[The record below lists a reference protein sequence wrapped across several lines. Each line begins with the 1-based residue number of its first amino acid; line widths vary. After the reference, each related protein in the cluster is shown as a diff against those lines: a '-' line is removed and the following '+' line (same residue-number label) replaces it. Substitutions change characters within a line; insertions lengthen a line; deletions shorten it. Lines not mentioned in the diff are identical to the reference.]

1 MCFFSLLGRLCGVVL
16 VLISSLTIQ
25 AQTKSKT
32 YNSLLWE
39 ITGNGLQKPSYLFGT
54 MHISNKMVFHLS
66 DSFYTAIRNSDVV
79 AIELNPEQWQNE
91 IPRMSKQTEL
101 YKYYNATY
109 YTDYFKENS
118 FTGGDF
124 ANLLQGTLRFEPE
137 LNDALLYRNES
148 RMDNFQEDTY
158 LDLYIYQTGKKL
170 GKQTAGVET
179 FMGSQRM
186 MMEALVDAA
195 NEKEKKQKNSN
206 SHEYY
211 ELGQTLQDAYRRGD
225 LDMLDS
231 INKMT
236 EYAESFTEKFLY
248 KRNEMQAA
256 SMDSIMQAR
265 QSLFVGVGAAH
276 LPGKRGVIEILR
288 KKGYTLRPVYMQDR
302 DATQKKYIDS
312 LTAPVHFVKQYAADS
327 FFSVAVPGRLNDL
340 GNSNISLKHY
350 ADMGNGSYY
359 MVTRIRTN
367 TLFNGYDQNKILK
380 ITDSLLYEN
389 IPGTIVSKKAI
400 SKNGYDGF
408 DIVNRTKKGDIQHY
422 QLFVTPTEVIIFK
435 MGGKGN
441 YVKGSES
448 ETFFSSISFKEK
460 QTKADWKPFTPATG
474 GFTVNMPVA
483 PQYSFVSS
491 ANDGLPEWRYESV
504 DPSNGDHYA
513 VFRKS
518 MYSFDFIEA
527 DTFDQFLML
536 ESFGSSDQWKDNKK
550 VNSAIINGRLVKGI
564 SFTTK
569 DGEYIQACAVL
580 FGPQYYLLVHRS
592 AHQASDPVP
601 FFNSFT
607 YSPFRYSEAEDFTD
621 TTLNF
626 SVRTNVKPSFDAD
639 VMDMMMYAKKNEQ
652 VLKKETTYS
661 ASPENTT
668 ANFVSEETG
677 EVIVVNIYK
686 YPKYYYS
693 KDSVKF
699 MQPLFN
705 PDSSLVLRRKVELNK
720 GEGTKA
726 WLMEWSDT
734 ASTRLVRK
742 LVLQKGLNLLTANTN
757 IDSTLQESTFIKDFY
772 NTLNFYNVKAE
783 PGLFTNKQATF
794 FKDYYSTDTVVSKK
808 AKSALS
814 SLYYGKEGYPQI
826 LKAIKNL
833 NQKDKDYYEIKTK
846 FIDELGFIKDST
858 VVNDVIQNLKQIYI
872 DAGDTTIFQN
882 SALKSLSRLHTAKA
896 TEIFKELVL
905 QDPPAFEE
913 SYEYTGLFSSYEDSL
928 KLAADLYPEILNLTT
943 IEDFKTPVRSLL
955 ATLLDSNYLKPE
967 LYEDYVGNIYF
978 DAKIAL
984 KKLQNAKEVS
994 SRNADNDE
1002 EENSYTRTYSAA
1014 APPPPGS
1021 YSYNG
1026 NNNNNNN
1033 DMVTYINLLAPYY
1046 DKNPNLP
1053 AFFNKLL
1060 LLNNDRIKMSTALA
1074 LLKYKKPVADS
1085 VWNKLSENKA
1095 LRNVLISALE
1105 KQQRTELIPAK
1116 YRSPEATAA
1125 GVLYNTMGN
1134 RVDTLVQINKRPFI
1148 YQGKDRTVYFFKY
1161 RTEGNDTWKLAIS
1174 SVIKG
1179 KDKDAKEDYEL
1190 FRISDKKLAAPGK
1203 ELQKQQE
1210 EEFKKLLISKR
1221 NSGSQFY
1228 GTGNNGEFS
1237 E

>member
-1 MCFFSLLGRLCGVVL
+1 MRFFSLSGRLCGVA
-16 VLISSLTIQ
+16 LILITSLTAH
-25 AQTKSKT
+25 AQNKSKT

-39 ITGNGLQKPSYLFGT
+39 ITGNGLHKPSYLFGT

-124 ANLLQGTLRFEPE
+124 VSLLQGTLRFEPE

-170 GKQTAGVET
+170 GKRTAGVET

-195 NEKEKKQKNSN
+195 NEKEKKQRNSN
-206 SHEYY
+206 AQEHY

-225 LDMLDS
+225 LDVLDS
-231 INKMT
+231 INKIT

-248 KRNEMQAA
+248 KRNEIQAA

-312 LTAPVHFVKQYAADS
+312 LTAPVHFVKQYSTDS

-367 TLFNGYDQNKILK
+367 TLFNGYDQKKVLNI
-380 ITDSLLYEN
+380 IDSLLYEN
-389 IPGTIVSKKAI
+389 IPGTILSKRAI
-400 SKNGYDGF
+400 NKNGYDGF
-408 DIVNRTKKGDIQHY
+408 DIVNNTKKGDIQHY
-422 QLFVTPTEVIIFK
+422 QLFVTPTEVITFK

-441 YVKGSES
+441 YVKGAES
-448 ETFFSSISFKEK
+448 DTFFSSITFKEK
-460 QTKADWKPFTPATG
+460 QTKTNWKTFTPATG
-474 GFTVNMPVA
+474 GFIVNMPVM
-483 PQYSFVSS
+483 PQSSFVSS

-504 DPSNGDHYA
+504 DPLNGDHYA

-536 ESFGSSDQWKDNKK
+536 ESLASNDQWKEYKK
-550 VNSAIINGRLVKGI
+550 VKDTMVNGKLVKRA
-564 SFTTK
+564 SFTTG
-569 DGEYIQACAVL
+569 DGEYIQASAVL

-592 AHQASDPVP
+592 NLPESDSAP
-601 FFNSFT
+601 FFNSFAFA
-607 YSPFRYSEAEDFTD
+607 PFRYSEAGDFTD
-621 TTLNF
+621 TSLHF
-626 SVRTNVKPSFDAD
+626 SVRTSVKPSFDAD
-639 VMDMMMYAKKNEQ
+639 VMDMMMYVRKNEQ
-652 VLKKETTYS
+652 ILKKETTYS

-699 MQPLFN
+699 MQSLFN
-705 PDSSLVLRRKVELNK
+705 PDSSLVLRSKTRLNK
-720 GEGTKA
+720 GDGTKA

-734 ASTRLVRK
+734 ASTRLIRK
-742 LVLQKGLNLLTANTN
+742 LVLQRGLNLLTANTN
-757 IDSTLQESTFIKDFY
+757 IDSVLPESTFIKNFY
-772 NTLNFYNVKAE
+772 GTLNFYNVTAE
-783 PGLFTNKQATF
+783 PDVFTNKQAVF
-794 FKDYYSTDTVVSKK
+794 FKDYYSKDTVVSKK
-808 AKSALS
+808 AKNALS
-814 SLYYGKEGYPQI
+814 ALYYGREGYPEI
-826 LKAIKNL
+826 LKAIKKL
-833 NQKDKDYYEIKTK
+833 DPKDRDYNEIKTK
-846 FIDELGFIKDST
+846 FIDELGFINDST
-858 VVNDVIQNLKQIYI
+858 VADRVIQDLKQIYI

-882 SALKSLSRLHTAKA
+882 SALKALSRLHTRKA
-896 TEIFKELVL
+896 TAIFKELVL
-905 QDPPAFEE
+905 QDPPAYEE
-913 SYEYTGLFSSYEDSL
+913 NYEYTALFSAYEDSL

-943 IEDFKTPVRSLL
+943 IEDFKSPVRSLL

-984 KKLQNAKEVS
+984 KKLQNAKETGTQDTE
-994 SRNADNDE
+994 DNDGAE
-1002 EENSYTRTYSAA
+1002 SSYTR
-1014 APPPPGS
+1014 S
-1021 YSYNG
+1021 YSPASVPPKMYG
-1026 NNNNNNN
+1026 GYSYTGNN

-1046 DKNPNLP
+1046 DKNPNIP

-1060 LLNNDRIKMSTALA
+1060 LLNNDRIKMNTALT
-1074 LLKYKKPVADS
+1074 LLKYKQRVADS
-1085 VWNKLSENKA
+1085 VWRKLSENKT
-1095 LRNVLISALE
+1095 LRNELITALE
-1105 KQQRTELIPAK
+1105 KEHKTNVIPAK
-1116 YRSPEATAA
+1116 YLNPETTAA
-1125 GVLYNTMGN
+1125 GILYNTMGN
-1134 RVDTLVQINKRPFI
+1134 KIDTLVPVSKRSVV
-1148 YQGKDRTVYFFKY
+1148 YEGKDRTVYFFKY
-1161 RTEGNDTWKLAIS
+1161 KTEGNDTWKLAIS
-1174 SVIKG
+1174 SVT
-1179 KDKDAKEDYEL
+1179 KDKDGAIKGDYDL
-1190 FRISDKKLAAPGK
+1190 FRVSDTKLAAAGK
-1203 ELQKQQE
+1203 ERQKQQE
-1210 EEFKKLLISKR
+1210 EEFEKLLISKR

-1228 GTGNNGEFS
+1228 GSTGNNNDFS